1 MNLFNQLKNHK
12 IIILIISLVL
22 NIILVISTGYLAFLK
37 VNDANQDIT
46 FDEPVASLTEEK
58 VEDFYVD
65 IKGEVKKPGVYTV
78 NNNTIIND
86 VIKMAGGFTKNA
98 YKNNLNLSKKV
109 SDELVI
115 YIYSK
120 SEYKKKNTPVSQTL
134 CECSSYDISNCLT
147 NTSSSEIISSDKD
160 TIVNNNPT
168 DNNQVK
174 LVNINTASK
183 TELTSLSGIGESKA
197 DDIINYRNTNGSFKN
212 IEEIKNVSGIGDA
225 LYEKIKDKITV

>member
-1 MNLFNQLKNHK
+1 MNLFIQLKNHK
-12 IIILIISLVL
+12 IVILIVSLVL
-22 NIILVISTGYLAFLK
+22 NIILIGATGYLAFLK
-37 VNDANQDIT
+37 VKVSEQVPT
-46 FDEPVASLTEEK
+46 FDEPVASLTEESQ
-58 VEDFYVD
+58 VENFYVD
-65 IKGEVKKPGVYTV
+65 IKGEVKKPGVYAV
-78 NNNTIIND
+78 SNSNIIND

-98 YKNNLNLSKKV
+98 YKNNINLSKKV
-109 SDELVI
+109 TDELVI

-160 TIVNNNPT
+160 TIVNNN
-168 DNNQVK
+168 QVK
-174 LVNINTASK
+174 LININTASK

-197 DDIINYRNTNGSFKN
+197 DDIISYRNTNGNFKS
-212 IEEIKNVSGIGDA
+212 IEEIKNVSGIGNA